1 MAGSRT
7 SVRVGVEIDGPD
19 LSEITP
25 WDEVAMRG
33 LCEQV
38 NAMVLVRAQR
48 DRQLATGN
56 SMDSIP
62 YSTKATTI
70 SFKSETSRRLKA
82 KGGKPS
88 LNAAGVETGKRY
100 EGGYAQYKRDSSGAP
115 GVDLTLSGQMFRSFS
130 VKQVTAEE
138 GRIGLDGQAAEYGTH
153 VDAQRPWIGLTPK
166 ELDAVTDI
174 IDEEAGAAMQRNVA
188 GT

>member
-1 MAGSRT
+1 MAGSRAT
-7 SVRVGVEIDGPD
+7 IRAGVEIDGPD

-33 LCEQV
+33 LCEQT

-48 DRQLATGN
+48 DRQLATGA
-56 SMDSIP
+56 SMDSVP

-82 KGGKPS
+82 KGGEPS
-88 LNAAGVETGKRY
+88 VNKAGVETGRRY
-100 EGGYAQYKRDSSGAP
+100 ADGYAQYKRESSGQG
-115 GVDLTLSGQMFRSFS
+115 GVDLTLSGQMFRSFT
-130 VKQVTAEE
+130 VKQVTDTE

-153 VDAQRPWIGLTPK
+153 VDAKRPWIGLTPK
-166 ELDAVTDI
+166 ELDAVVEI
-174 IDEEAGAAMQRNVA
+174 IDEESGAAMRRNVVGA
-188 GT
+188 